1 MRSSLRA
8 TWLALGAIALW
19 ATLAPVGVRLSHLP
33 PFLTAGCAL
42 LIGSLVALPWSGFQW
57 RLAIVPA
64 KTLALGIYGL
74 FGYHFLLFLAFQT
87 APAVQANLVNYLWPL
102 LIVVLAPLFLKHS
115 RLHLRQVLA
124 ALAGFSG
131 AVLVMTNGQAI
142 DADFNLGYLA
152 ALASAFIWATY
163 SLMTQRVAVFHTAA
177 IGYFG
182 FVSGIL
188 ALICHFTLETPVTLN
203 LSDAGLLIWMG
214 LGPLG
219 LAFYLWD
226 AALKNGNAQQI
237 GLLSFLTPLGST
249 LLLLIDRQE
258 ALTSLVAW
266 AGVLIVGGAWLG
278 RTNSSQQA
286 ANDPQ
291 FEIKST
297 QNQG

>member
-102 LIVVLAPLFLKHS
+102 LIV
-115 RLHLRQVLA
+115 
-124 ALAGFSG
+124 AGFSG
-131 AVLVMTNGQAI
+131 AALVMTNGQAI

-249 LLLLIDRQE
+249 MLLLIDRQE

-278 RTNSSQQA
+278 RTNNSQQA

-291 FEIKST
+291 FEIKSA
-297 QNQG
+297 QKQG

>member
-1 MRSSLRA
+1 
-8 TWLALGAIALW
+8 LGAIALW

-64 KTLALGIYGL
+64 QTLALGIYGL
-74 FGYHFLLFLAFQT
+74 FGYHFLLFLAFRT

-102 LIVVLAPLFLKHS
+102 LIVVLAPLFHKNS

-124 ALAGFSG
+124 ALAGLTG

-142 DADFNLGYLA
+142 ATDFNLGYLA

-163 SLMTQRVAVFHTAA
+163 SLMTQRVKAFHTAA
-177 IGYFG
+177 IGSFG
-182 FVSGIL
+182 LVSGLLSL
-188 ALICHFTLETPVTLN
+188 ACHFALETPVA
-203 LSDAGLLIWMG
+203 LSAQDASLLLWMG

-219 LAFYLWD
+219 VAFYLWD

-237 GLLSFLTPLGST
+237 GLLSFITPLGST
-249 LLLLIDRQE
+249 VLLLIDRQE
-258 ALTSLVAW
+258 ALTPLVAW
-266 AGVLIVGGAWLG
+266 AGFLIVGGAWFG
-278 RTNSSQQA
+278 RHTGPQDA
-286 ANDPQ
+286 ANDPLYKIN
-291 FEIKST
+291 EDPSLPR
-297 QNQG
+297 

>member
-19 ATLAPVGVRLSHLP
+19 ATLSPVGVRLSHVP

-74 FGYHFLLFLAFQT
+74 FGYHFLLFLAFRT

-102 LIVVLAPLFLKHS
+102 LIVVLAPLFHKHS
-115 RLHLRQVLA
+115 RLHFRQVLA
-124 ALAGFSG
+124 AIAGFSG

-163 SLMTQRVAVFHTAA
+163 SLMTQRVQPFHTAA

-182 FVSGIL
+182 FVSGVL
-188 ALICHFTLETPVTLN
+188 SLLCHFTLETPVS
-203 LSDAGLLIWMG
+203 LSFSVAALLIWMG

-226 AALKNGNAQQI
+226 AALKHGNAQHI

-278 RTNSSQQA
+278 RTSKNQQA

-291 FEIKST
+291 FEIKSSS
-297 QNQG
+297 N

>member
-1 MRSSLRA
+1 MLHSKRSA
-8 TWLALGAIALW
+8 WLALGAIALW

-74 FGYHFLLFLAFQT
+74 FGYHFLLFLAFRT

-102 LIVVLAPLFLKHS
+102 LIVVLTPLFHKNS

-124 ALAGFSG
+124 ALAGLTG
-131 AVLVMTNGQAI
+131 AVLVITNGQTIAT
-142 DADFNLGYLA
+142 DFNFGYLA

-163 SLMTQRVAVFHTAA
+163 SLMTQRVAAFHTAA

-182 FVSGIL
+182 FTSGIL
-188 ALICHFTLETPVTLN
+188 SLLCHLILETPVA
-203 LSDAGLLIWMG
+203 LSWGDAGLLTWMG

-226 AALKNGNAQQI
+226 AALKNGNAQHI

-249 LLLLIDRQE
+249 LLLLVDRQE
-258 ALTSLVAW
+258 ALTSLVAC

-278 RTNSSQQA
+278 RTQISKQA
-286 ANDPQ
+286 ANDPH
-291 FEIKST
+291 FEIKPT
-297 QNQG
+297 NT

>member
-1 MRSSLRA
+1 MRPSLRA
-8 TWLALGAIALW
+8 TCLALGAIALW

-64 KTLALGIYGL
+64 QTLALGIYGL
-74 FGYHFLLFLAFQT
+74 FGYHFLLFLAFRT

-102 LIVVLAPLFLKHS
+102 LIVVLAPLFHKNS

-124 ALAGFSG
+124 ALAGLTG

-142 DADFNLGYLA
+142 ATDFNLGYLA

-163 SLMTQRVAVFHTAA
+163 SLMTQRVAAFHTAA

-188 ALICHFTLETPVTLN
+188 ALICHFLLETPVALSLN
-203 LSDAGLLIWMG
+203 DAGLLTWMG

-226 AALKNGNAQQI
+226 AALKNGNAQHI
-237 GLLSFLTPLGST
+237 GLLSFLTPLCST

-258 ALTSLVAW
+258 ALTSVVAW

-278 RTNSSQQA
+278 RPQSANEA

-297 QNQG
+297 HT

>member
-1 MRSSLRA
+1 MRPSLRA

-74 FGYHFLLFLAFQT
+74 FGYHFLLFLAFRT

-102 LIVVLAPLFLKHS
+102 LIVVLAPLFHKHS
-115 RLHLRQVLA
+115 RLHFRQVIA
-124 ALAGFSG
+124 ALAGLTG
-131 AVLVMTNGQAI
+131 AILVMTNGQAVSV
-142 DADFNLGYLA
+142 DFNFGYLA

-163 SLMTQRVAVFHTAA
+163 SLMTQRVGAFHTAA
-177 IGYFG
+177 IGNFG

-188 ALICHFTLETPVTLN
+188 ALLCHFMLETPATLSLN
-203 LSDAGLLIWMG
+203 DAGLLTWMG

-226 AALKNGNAQQI
+226 AALKNGNAQHI
-237 GLLSFLTPLGST
+237 GLLSFLTPLCST

-258 ALTSLVAW
+258 ALTNLVAL
-266 AGVLIVGGAWLG
+266 AGLLIVGGAWFG
-278 RTNSSQQA
+278 RPHSATEA

-297 QNQG
+297 HT